1 MFCLNSIY
9 GFFTQNYKLK
19 YLKAYL
25 TGLQHTQLKP
35 SLEIEYHI
43 LKLLHSL
50 AAPAHSQK
58 DFVKGSENSA
68 PVKNLDKNID
78 KAKKK
83 NFDR

>member
-1 MFCLNSIY
+1 VEDPF
-9 GFFTQNYKLK
+9 
-19 YLKAYL
+19 
-25 TGLQHTQLKP
+25 LQM
-35 SLEIEYHI
+35 
-43 LKLLHSL
+43 
-50 AAPAHSQK
+50 